1 MIIFASIILP
11 THANAVINLNYTT
24 EYLWSTDILGSEK
37 IEDLLILN
45 YTNDRYDEVLEL
57 LIRATVSWRFTVP
70 FTLVMTREEHHK
82 ITGLPVDVELN
93 GIGDFWEQYLA
104 KAYYDVIKYARQ
116 IDIPYASYL
125 NASINGLTT
134 YVQWLNENHDLNPYK
149 GYITVILKSTSHF
162 LTSQDEERRSRQEVD
177 NMFATGNFT
186 GYGPE
191 NDLHTDYEKLVAIW
205 WWINDNVVYG
215 QVPQYGNSVYSAL
228 FQHRTVCRGYSALST
243 LFFNRA
249 GVEGFTVL
257 GVTTSAH
264 AWNWVH
270 LGEDWYAYDSTTSL
284 EAVFLRGI
292 NAEYHRTHYTY
303 DDGELDWGYPITDVD
318 YKYKMY
324 TWHEPKDKPLLYQME
339 ATDSGL
345 IGSNLR
351 WTLKNG
357 LLTIKGNGPMRDFE
371 SEALV
376 PWKNFFDD
384 ITDLKIEEG
393 VTTIGAYAFYNVEKL
408 TYEKCK
414 DKLGSIQLI
423 GKKAFSDLDKF
434 FQDFKVEA
442 SSKINNLKFLGE
454 ENKAKYTTQISNA
467 KSHEELN
474 EIVVKA
480 QTESNKNEE
489 TQKTLAKNKI
499 DDFKFLEEENK
510 VNYTT
515 QISNANSQEELNE
528 IVSTAESSSNKNEET
543 QKTLAKNKI
552 NDLKFLEEE
561 NKVNYAEKISNANS
575 LEELNEIVVK
585 AQTESNKNEETQKTL
600 AKNKINDFKFLEE
613 ENKVNYTTQ
622 ISNANSQEELNEIVS
637 TGESASNKN
646 EETQKTLAKNKINDF
661 KFLEEENKANYTTQV
676 SNANSLEELNE
687 IVAKAQ
693 SQNEE
698 IKSNKKESVKQDIGK
713 LENLGELQQEYID
726 KLNNAQTEQEFNQI
740 LQEAIAKNEEM
751 KSNGNDSKGNTNT
764 AVAVAVPVAIVVV
777 VVVVIVIVLVV
788 RRKKNN
794 AHNKIIESS
803 EKSSEV

>member
-37 IEDLLILN
+37 IEEDFVILN
-45 YTNDRYDEVLEL
+45 YTNDKYDEVLQQ
-57 LIRATVSWRFTVP
+57 LIRATFSWRFTVP
-70 FTLVMTREEHHK
+70 ISLVMTREEHHK
-82 ITGLPVDVELN
+82 ITGLPLDV
-93 GIGDFWEQYLA
+93 DFWGVGDAWEKFSAQ
-104 KAYYDVIKYARQ
+104 AYYDVIKYARQ

-125 NASINGLTT
+125 NASINGMTNSI
-134 YVQWLNENHDLNPYK
+134 QWLHDYHDLNPYK
-149 GYITVILKSTSHF
+149 GYITVNLKLTSHF

-292 NAEYHRTHYTY
+292 NAEYHKTNYEY
-303 DDGELDWGYPITDVD
+303 VDGELDWGYPITDVD

-351 WTLKNG
+351 WTLKKG

-371 SEALV
+371 NETLV

-393 VTTIGAYAFYNVEKL
+393 VTTIGAYAFYNVENL
-408 TYEKCK
+408 TYENCK

-442 SSKINNLKFLGE
+442 SSKINNLKFLEE

-467 KSHEELN
+467 NSQEELN

-480 QTESNKNEE
+480 QSESNKNEE

-510 VNYTT
+510 ANYTT

-528 IVSTAESSSNKNEET
+528 IV
-543 QKTLAKNKI
+543 
-552 NDLKFLEEE
+552 
-561 NKVNYAEKISNANS
+561 
-575 LEELNEIVVK
+575 VK
-585 AQTESNKNEETQKTL
+585 AQSESNKNEETQKTL
-600 AKNKINDFKFLEE
+600 AKNKIDDFKFLEE
-613 ENKVNYTTQ
+613 ENKANYTTQ
-622 ISNANSQEELNEIVS
+622 ISNANSQEELNEIVA
-637 TGESASNKN
+637 TAESASNKN
-646 EETQKTLAKNKINDF
+646 EETQKTLAKNKIDDF
-661 KFLEEENKANYTTQV
+661 KFLEEENKANYTTQI
-676 SNANSLEELNE
+676 SNANSQEELNE
-687 IVAKAQ
+687 IV
-693 SQNEE
+693 
-698 IKSNKKESVKQDIGK
+698 VK
-713 LENLGELQQEYID
+713 
-726 KLNNAQTEQEFNQI
+726 AQTE
-740 LQEAIAKNEEM
+740 
-751 KSNGNDSKGNTNT
+751 SK
-764 AVAVAVPVAIVVV
+764 
-777 VVVVIVIVLVV
+777 
-788 RRKKNN
+788 
-794 AHNKIIESS
+794 
-803 EKSSEV
+803 